1 MTGPLQASRQGFVC
15 VLALALLAGFA
26 FAADNPDWAYP
37 PTPKAEP
44 LDNVVL
50 KQMPGSTKQF
60 TQAQIDDQFNPPDW
74 YPDEHPPMP
83 QIVAHGAR
91 PAVQAC
97 ARCHLPTGAGHPESS
112 DLAGLPA
119 SYIVRQM
126 AAFKNG
132 ERKGIRATNMI
143 AFAQAIAD
151 DDVRAAAA
159 YYAALKPGVWTRVVE
174 TDTVAKSFV
183 GAGAMR
189 FAVADGGTEAIG
201 NRIIELPQDPTRAAS
216 RDAHSGFV
224 AHVPPG
230 SIARGEALVATGD
243 GGKTI
248 PCAICHGPAL
258 KGLGEVPGITG
269 RSPIYVVRA
278 LNDMQAGSRTGSLV
292 ELMKAV
298 VAKLGVDDMI
308 AIAAYLGAR
317 ES

>member
-1 MTGPLQASRQGFVC
+1 M
-15 VLALALLAGFA
+15 LALALLAAFA
-26 FAADNPDWAYP
+26 LAADNPDWAYP
-37 PTPKAEP
+37 PTPKPEP
-44 LDNVVL
+44 FDNVAL
-50 KQMPGSTKQF
+50 KQMPGSAKQF

-143 AFAQAIAD
+143 AFAQAVAD

-174 TDTVAKSFV
+174 TGTVAKSFV

-189 FAVADGGTEAIG
+189 FALADGGTEPIG
-201 NRIIELPQDPTRAAS
+201 SRIIELPQDPTRAAS

-230 SIARGEALVATGD
+230 SIARGEALVATGE

-258 KGLGEVPGITG
+258 KGLGEVPAIAG

-278 LNDMQAGSRTGSLV
+278 LNDMQTGSRTGSLV

-298 VAKLGVDDMI
+298 VAKLSVDDMI

-317 ES
+317 EP

>member
-1 MTGPLQASRQGFVC
+1 MRGFVC
-15 VLALALLAGFA
+15 ILALVLLAA
-26 FAADNPDWAYP
+26 LAAAADNPDWAYP
-37 PTPKAEP
+37 PTPKPEP

-50 KQMPGSTKQF
+50 KQMPGSAKQF

-83 QIVAHGAR
+83 QIVAHGTK

-112 DLAGLPA
+112 GLAGLPA

-126 AAFKNG
+126 AAFRNG

-143 AFAQAIAD
+143 AFAKAIAD
-151 DDVRAAAA
+151 DDVREAAA
-159 YYAALKPGVWTRVVE
+159 YYAALKPGAWTRVVE

-189 FAVADGGTEAIG
+189 FALPDGGSEPIG
-201 NRIIELPQDPTRAAS
+201 SRIIELPEDAMRAAS

-224 AHVPPG
+224 AYVPPG
-230 SIARGEALVATGD
+230 SIARGEALVMAG
-243 GGKTI
+243 GAGKTI
-248 PCAICHGPAL
+248 PCTICHGPAL

-278 LNDMQAGSRTGSLV
+278 LNDMQTGNRAGSLV

-298 VAKLGVDDMI
+298 VAKLGIDDMI

-317 ES
+317 EP

>member
-1 MTGPLQASRQGFVC
+1 M
-15 VLALALLAGFA
+15 LALALLAAFA

-37 PTPKAEP
+37 PTPKPEP
-44 LDNVVL
+44 LDSVVL
-50 KQMPGSTKQF
+50 KQMPGSAKQF
-60 TQAQIDDQFNPPDW
+60 TQAQIDDPFNPPDW

-143 AFAQAIAD
+143 AFAQAVTD

-174 TDTVAKSFV
+174 TGTVAKSFV

-189 FAVADGGTEAIG
+189 FALADGGTEPIG
-201 NRIIELPQDPTRAAS
+201 SRIIELPQDPTRAAS

-258 KGLGEVPGITG
+258 KGLGEVPGLTG
-269 RSPIYVVRA
+269 RSPIYAVRA
-278 LNDMQAGSRTGSLV
+278 LNDMQTGSRTGSLV

-298 VAKLGVDDMI
+298 VAKLSVDDMI

-317 ES
+317 EP

>member
-1 MTGPLQASRQGFVC
+1 MTGRLGDSMRGFAC
-15 VLALALLAGFA
+15 ILALALLAA
-26 FAADNPDWAYP
+26 LAVAADNPDWAYP
-37 PTPKAEP
+37 PTPKPEP

-50 KQMPGSTKQF
+50 KQMPGSAKQF

-143 AFAQAIAD
+143 AFAQAVAD

-159 YYAALKPGVWTRVVE
+159 YYAALKPGAWTRVVE

-189 FAVADGGTEAIG
+189 FALADGGTEPIG

-230 SIARGEALVATGD
+230 SIARGEALVATGE

-258 KGLGEVPGITG
+258 KGLGEVPAIAG

-278 LNDMQAGSRTGSLV
+278 LNDMQTGSRTGSLV
-292 ELMKAV
+292 ELMQAV
-298 VAKLGVDDMI
+298 VAKLSVDDMI

-317 ES
+317 EP